1 MLEGDGDALGAPL
14 QAPGQGGGAAG
25 DVGGSPSLS
34 APAVILGAGLRR
46 WQGRRGG
53 LARGLSFVPSGIRLQ
68 VPGAPLFFLV
78 LTLGFGFGF
87 VLRRLFST
95 SAALSF

>member
-68 VPGAPLFFLV
+68 VPGAPLFVFL
-78 LTLGFGFGF
+78 F
-87 VLRRLFST
+87 
-95 SAALSF
+95 